1 MRSLR
6 VGLAGLG
13 TVGQSLVRL
22 LRENQV
28 EIERNAGMRIEIV
41 RVVSRTPKPEVDIGD
56 ATFSTDINSLLSEDV
71 DVVVELIGGTE
82 TAWDIAKGVLATHKP
97 FVTANKAMLAE
108 YGNDIFDGHTQ
119 VGFEAAVA
127 GGIPIIS
134 GLRTGVSG
142 NKIDWIA
149 GIINGTSN
157 YIITSMEEE
166 GKLFEEALEDAQR
179 LGYAEA
185 DPSFDIDGIDAGQ
198 KLAILAAIAFGI
210 PISMAGIHME
220 GISQIEVEDLQYAR
234 ELGFRIKHL
243 GVAKQT
249 ANGTQLSVHPALVS
263 ETQLLAQVEG
273 VTNAVLIGANAV
285 GSLMFVG
292 PGAGGSSTA
301 SSVISDLVE
310 VARGTMITAQ
320 FGHVSQKYISIEET
334 ESCFYLNIPAVDRAG
349 VFAEVAE
356 ILSREG
362 ISIESVI
369 QKSQATRKN
378 NGETWVPIVIL
389 TNLVLEETMESAQ
402 NELQKSASVVGPI
415 RRIRVS
421 QFNL

>member
-56 ATFSTDINSLLSEDV
+56 ATFSTDTNSLLSEDV

-82 TAWDIAKGVLATHKP
+82 TAWDIAKRVLATHKP

-108 YGNDIFDGHTQ
+108 YGSDIFDGHTQ

-127 GGIPIIS
+127 GGIPIIG

-185 DPSFDIDGIDAGQ
+185 DPSFDIDGVDTAHT
-198 KLAILAAIAFGI
+198 LSILSSLSFNINSNI
-210 PISMAGIHME
+210 EYINVE
-220 GISQIEVEDLQYAR
+220 GIRGINLVDLKYADS
-234 ELGFRIKHL
+234 LGYKIKLL
-243 GVAKQT
+243 GIT
-249 ANGTQLSVHPALVS
+249 
-263 ETQLLAQVEG
+263 ETHK
-273 VTNAVLIGANAV
+273 NN
-285 GSLMFVG
+285 
-292 PGAGGSSTA
+292 
-301 SSVISDLVE
+301 
-310 VARGTMITAQ
+310 
-320 FGHVSQKYISIEET
+320 
-334 ESCFYLNIPAVDRAG
+334 N
-349 VFAEVAE
+349 
-356 ILSREG
+356 
-362 ISIESVI
+362 I
-369 QKSQATRKN
+369 QKHNK
-378 NGETWVPIVIL
+378 
-389 TNLVLEETMESAQ
+389 
-402 NELQKSASVVGPI
+402 
-415 RRIRVS
+415 
-421 QFNL
+421 

>member
-1 MRSLR
+1 MGESVRSLR

-134 GLRTGVSG
+134 CLRTGVSG

-166 GKLFEEALEDAQR
+166 GKLFEEALTHPPIFSGRPALNLILLQSNQP
-179 LGYAEA
+179 
-185 DPSFDIDGIDAGQ
+185 PSF
-198 KLAILAAIAFGI
+198 
-210 PISMAGIHME
+210 
-220 GISQIEVEDLQYAR
+220 V
-234 ELGFRIKHL
+234 
-243 GVAKQT
+243 
-249 ANGTQLSVHPALVS
+249 
-263 ETQLLAQVEG
+263 
-273 VTNAVLIGANAV
+273 
-285 GSLMFVG
+285 
-292 PGAGGSSTA
+292 
-301 SSVISDLVE
+301 
-310 VARGTMITAQ
+310 
-320 FGHVSQKYISIEET
+320 
-334 ESCFYLNIPAVDRAG
+334 
-349 VFAEVAE
+349 
-356 ILSREG
+356 
-362 ISIESVI
+362 
-369 QKSQATRKN
+369 
-378 NGETWVPIVIL
+378 
-389 TNLVLEETMESAQ
+389 
-402 NELQKSASVVGPI
+402 
-415 RRIRVS
+415 
-421 QFNL
+421 